1 MMAFKRFRTYLLTF
15 TMVFGSL
22 GVSAADAKLEDSVT
36 ASEMIGVSKDT
47 EITILYTNDVHSHIA
62 NTKSV
67 ELEDGTSEEVPA
79 LRMSNISQMVQDLRD
94 EGRSVLLV
102 DAGDEIQGCTYGAI
116 DEGETVIQLM
126 NVTGYQL
133 ATPGNHEFD
142 YGMFRLFQL
151 ADMAEFPY
159 VTATFHSLTGD
170 DPFEDVHI
178 FEIDDK
184 KIAFIGVTT
193 PEAITS
199 SAPIYFQDEEGN
211 YIYDIDGTA
220 DPQKMFDTVQKIID
234 SVSNQVDYVIGL
246 GHVGVGMDEQR
257 SHISTY
263 DLIENTS
270 GLDAFI
276 DGHSHSSIPEE
287 MVTDKD
293 GNQVLLTQTGF
304 YLNSVGVMEIG
315 SDGTISA
322 HLIEEYDAMD
332 PEVAEIEEKAIQDL
346 NEALGNKIAEL
357 PFKLYTNNPENPDQR
372 LIRSQELNLG
382 DFTAD
387 SLYWYFN
394 DKLEMP
400 CDIALNNG
408 GGIRAE
414 IEAGD
419 ITMNDVM
426 NVAPFGNM
434 ICMIEATGQQI
445 LDALEMGV
453 TVIGEYDMEW
463 DAPAENGGF
472 MHVAGMRYTIDA
484 SVPSSVTLDD
494 AGMFKSVDGE
504 YRVKDV
510 EIYNTETKTY
520 EPMDLNATYRVAG
533 DNYKFRN
540 GGNGLSMFMDCNMVV
555 DYVCQDSEVISDYIK
570 SFEIQGEYPVIST
583 EGCPLRELSG
593 YDLDYES
600 PFGAGRITIME

>member
-1 MMAFKRFRTYLLTF
+1 MTLKRFRTYLLTF

-22 GVSAADAKLEDSVT
+22 GVSAAAAKLEDSVT
-36 ASEMIGVSKDT
+36 ASEKIGVSKDT

-62 NTKSV
+62 NTKSI
-67 ELEDGTSEEVPA
+67 ELEDGTSEEIPA

-102 DAGDEIQGCTYGAI
+102 DTGDEIQGCTYGAI

-126 NVTGYQL
+126 NATGYQL

-142 YGMFRLFQL
+142 YGMFRLLQL

-220 DPQKMFDTVQKIID
+220 DPQKMFDTVQKAID
-234 SVSNQVDYVIGL
+234 HVSNQVDYVIGL

-287 MVTDKD
+287 MVTDKE

-315 SDGTISA
+315 SDG
-322 HLIEEYDAMD
+322 MM
-332 PEVAEIEEKAIQDL
+332 
-346 NEALGNKIAEL
+346 G
-357 PFKLYTNNPENPDQR
+357 
-372 LIRSQELNLG
+372 LIRKWL
-382 DFTAD
+382 
-387 SLYWYFN
+387 
-394 DKLEMP
+394 K
-400 CDIALNNG
+400 
-408 GGIRAE
+408 
-414 IEAGD
+414 
-419 ITMNDVM
+419 
-426 NVAPFGNM
+426 
-434 ICMIEATGQQI
+434 
-445 LDALEMGV
+445 
-453 TVIGEYDMEW
+453 
-463 DAPAENGGF
+463 
-472 MHVAGMRYTIDA
+472 
-484 SVPSSVTLDD
+484 
-494 AGMFKSVDGE
+494 
-504 YRVKDV
+504 
-510 EIYNTETKTY
+510 
-520 EPMDLNATYRVAG
+520 
-533 DNYKFRN
+533 
-540 GGNGLSMFMDCNMVV
+540 
-555 DYVCQDSEVISDYIK
+555 
-570 SFEIQGEYPVIST
+570 
-583 EGCPLRELSG
+583 
-593 YDLDYES
+593 
-600 PFGAGRITIME
+600 